1 MTQKALESNENRAQF
16 VTDLFDWLSAESN
29 TVMKCSAI
37 REESD
42 NPLVRLF
49 AEIIQGSSETHIR
62 ILNLIHEC
70 LTKKAVSLTPDEL
83 GQICDLTKGYLEIE
97 RKSVDMA
104 KRAVGNSR
112 VFVIQQLLTYMLE
125 DESRNLKLLDQLE
138 DFKRRMYP
146 YL

>member
-16 VTDLFDWLSAESN
+16 MTDLFDWLSGESD

-37 REESD
+37 REGSD
-42 NPLVRLF
+42 NPLVHLF

-62 ILNLIHEC
+62 ILKLIHEC
-70 LTKKAVSLTPDEL
+70 LTKKALSLTPDEL
-83 GQICDLTKGYLEIE
+83 GQISDLTKGYLEME

-104 KRAVGNSR
+104 ERAIGSSR
-112 VFVIQQLLTYMLE
+112 VFVIKQLLTYMLE
-125 DESRNLKLLDQLE
+125 DESRNRQLFNQLE